1 MRVLH
6 YYPNLTQGGMGTVLR
21 TRAKN
26 LPSHK
31 FDLLFSNDSG
41 GGNIFDELPNVEFR
55 LVRKE
60 RLENYLTF
68 TLSQR
73 RYDEVIFTSA
83 PEIANKVFESLPLA
97 LRVYEFHSS
106 DVRVLSSEVEK
117 LDLRRVDEVRV
128 PSDYLAGIIQSLL
141 PANAQRLVRVVPN
154 QVDED
159 MFFVDK
165 HEHGIDLS
173 PTLIWVGQFS
183 RAKGYNDFL
192 RVLGNLPENYAGEM
206 YFSGRV
212 PAEMV
217 VGLMAEIARSGVQD
231 RVSIFYNVPQQEL
244 AKRYRELGDSAVLVS
259 TSLLESF
266 GYGVYEALKCG
277 LRCAVYELPAL
288 NAFHEEFPGMISTAP
303 LGEISALAESILQMH
318 TA

>member
-1 MRVLH
+1 
-6 YYPNLTQGGMGTVLR
+6 MGTVLR

-192 RVLGNLPENYAGEM
+192 RVLGNL
-206 YFSGRV
+206 
-212 PAEMV
+212 
-217 VGLMAEIARSGVQD
+217 
-231 RVSIFYNVPQQEL
+231 
-244 AKRYRELGDSAVLVS
+244 
-259 TSLLESF
+259 
-266 GYGVYEALKCG
+266 
-277 LRCAVYELPAL
+277 
-288 NAFHEEFPGMISTAP
+288 
-303 LGEISALAESILQMH
+303 
-318 TA
+318 